1 MEKLWVAKLLWGG
14 FNVLASVDGNVD
26 VKDLLLADIY
36 IYISFTLSLS
46 RGVDQG
52 IEPCVAHVDPQSPA
66 FRAGLT
72 RGLKIEKVNIHY
84 HSIA

>member
-1 MEKLWVAKLLWGG
+1 MEKLWVAKLLGG

-26 VKDLLLADIY
+26 VKDLLLADV
-36 IYISFTLSLS
+36 YISFTLSLS

-84 HSIA
+84 LNIA